1 MAKWTAKD
9 IPALAGKRAV
19 VTGANSGLGLET
31 AAELARAGAD
41 VVMACRDPGRA
52 SAAVAEVQRRAP
64 DSRVEAMALDL
75 ADLSSVRAFAEGYM
89 AKHARL
95 DMLCNNA
102 GVMHLPY
109 QKTRDGF
116 EMQVGTNHLGHFVLT
131 GLLLDTLKATPKAR
145 IVTVA
150 SIAHRATKGIDL
162 DDLNWE
168 RRPYSPA
175 DSYGKSKLANLMF
188 HFELQ
193 RRLEKAGSDVLA
205 VAAHPGYSATNIGFG
220 LKDKTPLWKRWAMN
234 IGNALFAQPAS
245 KGALPTL
252 YAATMPDIV
261 GGDYIGPDGFIEFMG
276 HPTRVGSRPEARD
289 PQLGQRLWQ
298 LSEQLTGLSYL

>member
-1 MAKWTAKD
+1 MAKWTTKD

-64 DSRVEAMALDL
+64 GSRVEALALDL
-75 ADLSSVRAFAEGYM
+75 ADLSSIRAFAEGY
-89 AKHARL
+89 KARYASL
-95 DMLCNNA
+95 DLLCNNA
-102 GVMHLPY
+102 GVMHLPF

-116 EMQVGTNHLGHFVLT
+116 EMQIGTNHFGHFALT
-131 GLLLDTLKATPKAR
+131 GQLLESLQAAPQGR

-150 SIAHRATKGIDL
+150 SVAHRATKGLDL

-175 DSYGKSKLANLMF
+175 DAYGKSKLANLMF

-193 RRLEKAGSDVLA
+193 RRLEKSGSPLLA

-220 LKDKTPLWKRWAMN
+220 LKDKTPLLKRWAMN
-234 IGNALFAQPAS
+234 IGNSLFAQSAAQ
-245 KGALPTL
+245 GALPTL
-252 YAATMPDIV
+252 FAATVADIAS
-261 GGDYIGPDGFIEFMG
+261 GDYIGPDGFIEFMG
-276 HPTRVGSRPEARD
+276 HPKRVGCRPEARD
-289 PQLGQRLWQ
+289 PALGARLWQ
-298 LSEQLTGLSYL
+298 ISEELTGLRYL

>member
-9 IPALAGKRAV
+9 IPVLAGKRAV
-19 VTGANSGLGLET
+19 ITGANSGLGLET
-31 AAELARAGAD
+31 AAELAQAGAD
-41 VVMACRDPGRA
+41 VVMACRDPSRA

-64 DSRVEAMALDL
+64 KSRVEAMALDL
-75 ADLSSVRAFAEGYM
+75 ADLSSIRAFAGAY
-89 AKHARL
+89 KGRHGTL
-95 DMLCNNA
+95 DLLCNNA
-102 GVMHLPY
+102 GVMHLPF

-116 EMQVGTNHLGHFVLT
+116 EMQLGTNHLGHFALT
-131 GLLLDTLKATPKAR
+131 GELLPALQAAPQAR

-162 DDLNWE
+162 DDLGWE

-175 DSYGKSKLANLMF
+175 DAYGKSKLANLMF

-193 RRLEKAGSDVLA
+193 RRLEKAGSKVLA

-220 LKDKTPLWKRWAMN
+220 LKDKTPLVKRWAMN
-234 IGNALFAQPAS
+234 IGNTLFAQSAA

-252 YAATMPDIV
+252 FAATVPDIAS
-261 GGDYIGPDGFIEFMG
+261 GDYIGPDGFIEFMG
-276 HPTRVGSRPEARD
+276 YPKRVGARPEARD
-289 PQLGQRLWQ
+289 PALGERLWK
-298 LSEQLTGLSYL
+298 LSEQLTGTRYL